1 MSHKATN
8 WFSEIHPEL
17 LTSGEFRVLFFL
29 ADCHNPSRGC
39 FPEQEFLRGKTGLSN
54 GGLNKCL
61 NGLESKKLIR
71 RKQRF
76 NTRTKTRLS
85 TLYVLGC
92 DEDLTTEPTPQSGD
106 GPNSTFG
113 PKPTPLLGQSQL
125 HPSGDKPVS
134 EPVKE
139 PCASE
144 ADPQTP
150 KLDHVFLDKFM
161 AAFPRIGALGA
172 TEAAL
177 ENAIASGVDPD
188 AILAGA
194 RAYALEQK
202 GNAPRYIA
210 YSENWLGDRRW
221 EKHSPKAA
229 DPDAVSSVEQS
240 WISAFTGGNG
250 AVARHCPP
258 AVVSSLLAAG
268 HVTLEQCR
276 ALEVRV

>member
-8 WFSEIHPEL
+8 WFSEVPADL

-61 NGLESKKLIR
+61 SGLESKKLIR
-71 RKQRF
+71 RIQRF
-76 NTRTKTRLS
+76 NAKTKKRLS

-92 DEDLTTEPTPQSGD
+92 DKNLAIEPTPLSGD
-106 GPNSTFG
+106 GSNSTLG
-113 PKPTPLLGQSQL
+113 PKPTPLLAQSQL

-134 EPVKE
+134 EPVSE
-139 PCASE
+139 PCASQDE
-144 ADPQTP
+144 PQTP
-150 KLDHVFLDKFM
+150 KMDDLFLDEFV
-161 AAFPRIGALGA
+161 AAYPRIGNLVE
-172 TEAAL
+172 TEACL
-177 ENAIASGVDPD
+177 GSAIASGVDPD
-188 AILAGA
+188 AILEGA
-194 RAYALEQK
+194 RAYASEQK

-221 EKHSPKAA
+221 EKHTPKAA
-229 DPDAVSSVEQS
+229 DPAVAPSIEQS
-240 WISAFTGGNG
+240 WIAAFTAGNG
-250 AVARHCPP
+250 TLARHCPP
-258 AVVSSLLAAG
+258 AVVSSLVAAG

>member
-8 WFSEIHPEL
+8 WFSEVPADL
-17 LTSGEFRVLFFL
+17 MTSGEFRVLFFL

-61 NGLESKKLIR
+61 SGLESKKLIR

-76 NTRTKTRLS
+76 NSRTKTRLS

-106 GPNSTFG
+106 GSNSTFDAD
-113 PKPTPLLGQSQL
+113 PTPLLGQSQL

-134 EPVKE
+134 EPVRE
-139 PCASE
+139 PCGPE
-144 ADPQTP
+144 ADPQTN
-150 KLDHVFLDKFM
+150 DFQSGFLEEFV
-161 AAFPRIGALGA
+161 AAFPRIGNLEK

-177 ENAIASGVDPD
+177 RQAIAAGVSLGV
-188 AILAGA
+188 ILAGA
-194 RAYALEQK
+194 KAYAVEQA

-221 EKHSPKAA
+221 EKHTPKAT
-229 DPDAVSSVEQS
+229 DPAVAPSIEKV
-240 WISAFTGGNG
+240 WIAAFTGGNG
-250 AVARHCPP
+250 NLARHCPP

-268 HVTLEQCR
+268 HVTHEQCR

>member
-8 WFSEIHPEL
+8 WFSEVPADL
-17 LTSGEFRVLFFL
+17 MTSGEFRVLFFL

-61 NGLESKKLIR
+61 SGLESKKLIR

-76 NTRTKTRLS
+76 NPKTKTRLS

-92 DEDLTTEPTPQSGD
+92 DESLTIEPTPQSGD
-106 GPNSTFG
+106 GSNSTLG
-113 PKPTPLLGQSQL
+113 PNPTPLLGQSQL

-144 ADPQTP
+144 PEPQTP
-150 KLDHVFLDKFM
+150 QMDDLFLDKFM
-161 AAFPRIGALGA
+161 AAFPRIGSLGD

-177 ENAIASGVDPD
+177 ESAIASGVDPA

-202 GNAPRYIA
+202 GNLPRYIA

-229 DPDAVSSVEQS
+229 DPAVEPSIEQS
-240 WISAFTGGNG
+240 WIAAFTAGNG
-250 AVARHCPP
+250 SLARHCPP
-258 AVVSSLLAAG
+258 AVVSSLIAAG